1 MDRLGYTL
9 YIKAGVCIIR
19 SPKNTMIAQIPLIRG
34 LYRVTNVPKPLKSP
48 VATAASKLMSINEL
62 HRKMGHVNCDDLW
75 KMVKDG
81 MVVGIDL
88 DFNSKPD
95 FCEACIKAKATRKPF
110 PKRSETKYL
119 NYGDK
124 VVADTWGPAKVESLG
139 GKKYY
144 HLFQDL
150 ASHEEQVYFSRK
162 KSEGFESYKTYEAW
176 VNTQRGAKIR
186 VFGSDRGGEFTS
198 QIFDEHLEKKGT
210 VRHLTVHDSPS
221 SDGSAERANRTH
233 LECVVAM
240 LVSSGLPKSLWGE
253 AVLHSVW
260 IRNRVPTRST
270 DEDITPYEKGT
281 GKKPNLSMLHEW
293 GSTAWVKKLTA
304 SKLDSKVQ
312 KGNFV
317 GFDEES
323 KGYRIYWPEK
333 KKVSIE
339 RDVYFNKDEVL
350 RSSEVQIEGDWDIF
364 ANSDTTQALNES
376 KNTEKPSKTVPDIP
390 KVLAED
396 HLPLNPTP
404 ENENPPNSTTVDS
417 QAPNPPDNES
427 VTTPNQPTRRNS
439 LKGLQQ
445 FNSNEYGRGKRR
457 QNNTRSQQ
465 DSLILQHGESAFVLD
480 ENGCLE
486 PGGVEL
492 DEVEWC
498 RTAAIANSEDEPTM
512 KEALGGDERKEW
524 IEAIETELSQIEKLH
539 TWDLIDAPHGTN
551 VIPCRYVFRR
561 KRDAD
566 GNIACYKARLVAKGY
581 KQEFGV
587 DYTETFAPT
596 VRPATLRILLS
607 FGAQKNASIHQIDIK
622 NAYLN
627 SYLKDDEV
635 IHMQL
640 PPLYHEFRQLPDNL
654 RNAKNVAARL
664 YRPIYGTKQGARTW
678 YLRVVDTFTG
688 LGYTVSMADEA
699 VFYKIDNDGY
709 IIAAVATDD
718 FTIITNS
725 DKSVDLLKQQIR
737 ERFEITDLGPINWLL
752 GIKITQ
758 NLEDR
763 TISLSQQSY
772 IEQILT
778 RFGLEE
784 SRAATTPL
792 EPGIDLTPDSPS
804 VSSTLLTPSEKTKYR
819 EMIGSLMY
827 VSVMTRPDITFAVS
841 TLSQYLETPHS
852 THLKAVTRVFRYL
865 LGTKSIQ
872 LVLGGSQCRITGYS
886 DADWASHLHRHSIS
900 GFVYFIGGGIVS
912 WSSKKQP
919 IITLSSTEAEY
930 VALTHSSKDI
940 LWIHKFLSELSS
952 IFSFNLPTTLFCDN
966 QGAIRLSKDSTFHA
980 RTKHIDIH
988 FHFIRQT
995 VSSGNVSLKYCPTS
1009 DMIANIFT
1017 KSLTHVKFIKFQ
1029 DLLGL
1034 R

>member
-1 MDRLGYTL
+1 
-9 YIKAGVCIIR
+9 
-19 SPKNTMIAQIPLIRG
+19 
-34 LYRVTNVPKPLKSP
+34 
-48 VATAASKLMSINEL
+48 
-62 HRKMGHVNCDDLW
+62 MGHVNYDDLR

-81 MVVGIDL
+81 MVTGIDL
-88 DFNSKPD
+88 DFDAKPD

-110 PKRSETKYL
+110 PKRSETKYQ

-124 VVADTWGPAKVESLG
+124 VVADTWGPAQIESLG
-139 GKKYY
+139 RNKYY
-144 HLFQDL
+144 QLYQDL
-150 ASHEEQVYFSRK
+150 ASHEERIYFSRQ
-162 KSEGFESYKTYEAW
+162 KSEGFESYKKYETWA
-176 VNTQRGAKIR
+176 NNQRGAKIKI
-186 VFGSDRGGEFTS
+186 FGSDRGGEFTS
-198 QIFDEHLEKKGT
+198 KAFNEHLESKGT

-221 SDGSAERANRTH
+221 SNGSAERANRTH
-233 LECVVAM
+233 LECAVAM
-240 LVSSGLPKSLWGE
+240 LTASGLPKNLWAE
-253 AVLHSVW
+253 AILHSVW
-260 IRNRVPTRST
+260 IRNRVPTRSI
-270 DEDITPYEKGT
+270 DENKTPYEKGT
-281 GKKPNLSMLHEW
+281 GRKPNLSGLHEW
-293 GSTAWVKKLTA
+293 GSTAWVKKLNA
-304 SKLDSKVQ
+304 SKLDSKVE
-312 KGNFV
+312 KGKFV
-317 GFDEES
+317 GFDDES

-333 KKVSIE
+333 KRISIE

-350 RSSEVQIEGDWDIF
+350 RSNEVQIEGEWDIPS
-364 ANSDTTQALNES
+364 NSDAPQVPNDPKNNERSSKMVPDALKTVNENRQPQNPSTESKILPNPTTIDSKTSNNPPKNES
-376 KNTEKPSKTVPDIP
+376 ESI
-390 KVLAED
+390 LA
-396 HLPLNPTP
+396 
-404 ENENPPNSTTVDS
+404 
-417 QAPNPPDNES
+417 
-427 VTTPNQPTRRNS
+427 PNQPARRNS
-439 LKGLQQ
+439 LQGLQQ
-445 FNSNEYGRGKRR
+445 FNPTEYGRGKRR
-457 QNNTRSQQ
+457 QNNTNSQL
-465 DSLILQHGESAFVLD
+465 DSLILQHGETAFVIED
-480 ENGCLE
+480 NNCLE
-486 PGGVEL
+486 PGGVEV
-492 DEVEWC
+492 DEIELF
-498 RTAAIANSEDEPTM
+498 RDEMSAAIANSEDEPSL
-512 KEALGGDERKEW
+512 KEALGGGERKEW
-524 IEAIETELSQIEKLH
+524 IEAMEAKLSQIEKLH

-551 VIPCRYVFRR
+551 VIPSRYVFRR

-566 GNIACYKARLVAKGY
+566 GNIARYKARLVAKGY

-607 FGAQKNASIHQIDIK
+607 FGAQKCASIHQIDIK

-640 PPLYHEFRQLPDNL
+640 PPLYHEFRQLPNNL
-654 RNAKNVAARL
+654 RNAKNIACRL
-664 YRPIYGTKQGARTW
+664 FRPLYGTKQGARTW
-678 YLRVVDTFTG
+678 YLEVVNTFTG

-699 VFYKIDNDGY
+699 VFYKIDKNKY
-709 IIAAVATDD
+709 TIVAVATDD
-718 FTIITNS
+718 FTIIADS

-737 ERFEITDLGPINWLL
+737 DRFEITDLGPINWLL
-752 GIKITQ
+752 GIKITR
-758 NLEDR
+758 NLEAR

-772 IEQILT
+772 IEQIIT
-778 RFGLEE
+778 RFNLKD
-784 SRAATTPL
+784 SRAANTPL

-804 VSSTLLTPSEKTKYR
+804 VSSTLLTPFEKTKYR

-865 LGTKSIQ
+865 LGTKDIQ
-872 LVLGGSQCRITGYS
+872 LVLGGSQNKITGYS

-940 LWIHKFLSELSS
+940 LWIHKFLSEIST

-995 VSSGNVSLKYCPTS
+995 VSSGNISLKYCPTA
-1009 DMIANIFT
+1009 DMIADIFT
-1017 KSLTHVKFIKFQ
+1017 KSLAHVKFIKFRE
-1029 DLLGL
+1029 LLGL